1 LKISADL
8 DTKHESPAYLF
19 NPFTFLTKYKMIT
32 VDNLTKR
39 YGKITALDNVT
50 FRFDDGKVIAIMG
63 ENGAGKSTLLKIIA
77 GILPFDSGTVLI
89 DAYSILTQSLSARER
104 LGYLPEMPE
113 LYDRITGREFLFYI
127 ASLRKLTNAEP
138 RINSL
143 AQMIGIDDALDY
155 EVGGYS
161 KGMKQ
166 KISLLSAIMHSPQN
180 LILDE
185 PVYGLD
191 PLASRT
197 IQDFISKRQGT
208 TVLATHSTQLV
219 EHVASAVYF
228 LMHGKVI
235 VYDTVVN
242 LIKQH
247 GSIEDAYFFYKE
259 K

>member
-1 LKISADL
+1 
-8 DTKHESPAYLF
+8 
-19 NPFTFLTKYKMIT
+19 MIT
-32 VDNLTKR
+32 IKNLTKR
-39 YGKITALDNVT
+39 YGKITALNNVT
-50 FRFDDGKVIAIMG
+50 LKFQDKTVIAIMG

-77 GILPFDSGTVLI
+77 GILPYDSGDVTVDSFSL
-89 DAYSILTQSLSARER
+89 STQSFSARER

-127 ASLRKLTNAEP
+127 ASLRQLVDADRVIP
-138 RINSL
+138 HL

-155 EVGGYS
+155 EIGSYS

-166 KISLLSAIMHSPQN
+166 KISLLSAIMHEPQN
-180 LILDE
+180 LLLDE

-197 IQDFISKRQGT
+197 IQDFITKRQGT

-219 EHVASAVYF
+219 EHVADTVNF
-228 LMHGKVI
+228 LMHGSVI
-235 VYDTVVN
+235 ASGSVSE
-242 LIKQH
+242 LMKAH
-247 GSIEDAYFFYKE
+247 GSIENAYFYYKD